1 MTGTGLVT
9 AIIEILVSGLTA
21 MGAGIGSALTSM
33 VTSLIYTTEGSTTTL
48 SAFAILVIA
57 FAGIS
62 LAFTLTRWVV
72 NLFTS
77 FGNRN
82 R

>member
-33 VTSLIYTTEGSTTTL
+33 VTSLIYTTEGTTTTL

>member
-1 MTGTGLVT
+1 MTGTALVE
-9 AIIEILVSGLTA
+9 AIIAILVSGLTS

-33 VTSLIYTTEGSTTTL
+33 VTALIYTTEGSTTGL

-62 LAFTLTRWVV
+62 LAFTLVRWTV

-77 FGNRN
+77 FGQRN